1 MAIYMRE
8 HIINVLMQVQFDA
21 TIFHLTYLDFVLEVL
36 FQASEAI
43 ELRHIQLLKQ
53 RPNSKN

>member
-1 MAIYMRE
+1 MRE
-8 HIINVLMQVQFDA
+8 HIIKMQVQFDA

>member
-1 MAIYMRE
+1 MCE